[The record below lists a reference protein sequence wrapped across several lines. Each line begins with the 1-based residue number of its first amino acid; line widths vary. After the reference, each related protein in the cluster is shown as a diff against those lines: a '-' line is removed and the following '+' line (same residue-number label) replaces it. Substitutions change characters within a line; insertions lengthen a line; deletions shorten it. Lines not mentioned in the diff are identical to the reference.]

1 MDWAKAR
8 GDKEMNSAAT
18 INRRRNRVIWWA
30 DLSARSGSAVELRS
44 TAVPTWT
51 KLDIAL

>member
-8 GDKEMNSAAT
+8 GDKEMNNAAT
-18 INRRRNRVIWWA
+18 SDRRNRVRWWA
-30 DLSARSGSAVELRS
+30 SLPARSGSAVELRS
-44 TAVPTWT
+44 AAVPTWT